1 MSLHLE
7 GKVDLCWGS
16 RHLSANGIGALFI
29 QLEDQNILKHI
40 YKKEEE
46 SYLQGS
52 TPKGKV
58 SFTRQS
64 LIELKGAATSQ
75 TDVR

>member
-7 GKVDLCWGS
+7 GKVDLCWVS

-40 YKKEEE
+40 YKK
-46 SYLQGS
+46 
-52 TPKGKV
+52 KK
-58 SFTRQS
+58 S
-64 LIELKGAATSQ
+64 LIYKDPLPRARFHSLANHSLNLKEQ
-75 TDVR
+75 QRLKQM

>member
-52 TPKGKV
+52 TPKV

-75 TDVR
+75 IDVR

>member
-1 MSLHLE
+1 
-7 GKVDLCWGS
+7 
-16 RHLSANGIGALFI
+16 
-29 QLEDQNILKHI
+29 LEDQNILKHI
-40 YKKEEE
+40 YKKKEE

-75 TDVR
+75 TDVS